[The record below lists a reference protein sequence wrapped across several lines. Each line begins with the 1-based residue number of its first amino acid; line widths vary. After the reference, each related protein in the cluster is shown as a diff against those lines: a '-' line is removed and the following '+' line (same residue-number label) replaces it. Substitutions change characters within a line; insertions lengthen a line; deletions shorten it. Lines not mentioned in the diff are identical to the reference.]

1 MEENTL
7 PKPQTDLPLPEKKLP
22 AHTQKTN
29 IFKSKIL
36 IGFVL
41 ISTLFAFLIGGIILG
56 NNQKPLVVP
65 PPDEPSYTG
74 SPTPTCRP
82 RPSCLDSIPACKIV
96 ETSDMCPKTPTP
108 TQEDNQVFCTQEAK
122 LCPDGS
128 YVGRKGPKCE
138 FEACPTQ

>member
-7 PKPQTDLPLPEKKLP
+7 PKPQIDLPLPEKELP
-22 AHTQKTN
+22 AHVKKTS

-41 ISTLFAFLIGGIILG
+41 ISTLIAFLIGGIILG
-56 NNQKPLVVP
+56 NNQKSLVVP
-65 PPDEPSYTG
+65 PPDEPSYVA
-74 SPTPTCRP
+74 SPTPT
-82 RPSCLDSIPACKIV
+82 DS
-96 ETSDMCPKTPTP
+96 E
-108 TQEDNQVFCTQEAK
+108 QEQVFCTQEAK